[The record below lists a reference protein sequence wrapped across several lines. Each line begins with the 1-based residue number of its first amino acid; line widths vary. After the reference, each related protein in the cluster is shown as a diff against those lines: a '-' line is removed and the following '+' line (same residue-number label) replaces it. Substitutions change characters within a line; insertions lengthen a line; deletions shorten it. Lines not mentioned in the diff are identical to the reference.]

1 MERYRADL
9 EETNNGVTILMKS
22 IEDLKKEQE
31 VKVSTL
37 QALMEER
44 SETFVKLAK
53 VKDTE
58 ISQLKR
64 LLQEC

>member
-1 MERYRADL
+1 
-9 EETNNGVTILMKS
+9 MKS

-31 VKVSTL
+31 VKVATL